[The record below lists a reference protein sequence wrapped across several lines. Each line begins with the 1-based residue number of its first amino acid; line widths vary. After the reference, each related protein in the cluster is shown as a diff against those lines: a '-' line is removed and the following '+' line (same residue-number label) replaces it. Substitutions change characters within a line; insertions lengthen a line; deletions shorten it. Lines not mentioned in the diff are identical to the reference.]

1 MKRYKLIPT
10 GYKCR
15 NCEKI
20 FTIEYYM
27 TNVPLDDFKSDSFMM
42 RYGKEIEVH
51 RCSKNEV
58 GYGDILGW
66 RIVED
71 DE

>member
-15 NCEKI
+15 NCEKV
-20 FTIEYYM
+20 FTVDYHI
-27 TNVPLDDFKSDSFMM
+27 TNISLDDFKSDSFMM
-42 RYGKEIEVH
+42 RQSNPVEVH
-51 RCSKNEV
+51 RCSKDEV

-71 DE
+71 GE